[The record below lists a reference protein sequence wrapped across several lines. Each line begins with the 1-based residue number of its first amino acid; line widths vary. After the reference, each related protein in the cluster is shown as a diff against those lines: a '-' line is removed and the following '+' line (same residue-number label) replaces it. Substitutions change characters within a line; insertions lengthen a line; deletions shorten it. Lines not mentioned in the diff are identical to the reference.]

1 MNISPWC
8 LFLIIAMA
16 FVVAWICQ
24 RLLAIFDSPLV
35 LIMSLVVALLMAR
48 IMFGKWRSGKNAKN

>member
-8 LFLIIAMA
+8 LFLIISMA

-24 RLLAIFDSPLV
+24 RLLSIFDTPIVLV
-35 LIMSLVVALLMAR
+35 AGLVVALLMAR
-48 IMFGKWRSGKNAKN
+48 IMFSNRRRKRNG